1 VNPALFLPGDNQ
13 LNLRLIAH
21 YARDC
26 EDPFHSSLWANVSNV
41 QSSFD
46 LTIQSLP
53 KVPDLSALPGPFFDK
68 YDNGALHLPFVF
80 ASAPS
85 MAIWRQ
91 PPASPPGWAA
101 SLPIAVL
108 PSSRSPAICPPAMP
122 WSS

>member
-1 VNPALFLPGDNQ
+1 VLLNGEVVQTIPLRPGDSGGQTLKIPVNPALFLPGDNQ

-85 MAIWRQ
+85 MAI
-91 PPASPPGWAA
+91 
-101 SLPIAVL
+101 
-108 PSSRSPAICPPAMP
+108 
-122 WSS
+122 